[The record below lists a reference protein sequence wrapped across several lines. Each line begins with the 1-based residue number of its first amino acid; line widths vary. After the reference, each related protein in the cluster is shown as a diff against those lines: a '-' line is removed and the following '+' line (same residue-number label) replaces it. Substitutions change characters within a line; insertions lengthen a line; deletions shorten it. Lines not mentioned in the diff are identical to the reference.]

1 MNICFISIGHI
12 SKQRGGIDRVTDVIS
27 KALIERGH
35 NISLISL
42 WSAVEGDKIE
52 AYQHFLPSQDCIST
66 QNKEFL
72 KKFFANNNIQV
83 IINQADTDSM
93 FELIKCTHGNI
104 PIITCIHTDPMAT
117 VKTIDDN
124 FDLWRSQSGKF
135 LFIAKAIFFYLRFLY
150 QKYTRKKHLIKK
162 YQRLYNT
169 CDAVVLLS
177 EGFKK
182 AFVKTSGIANQE
194 KLYAISNPNSFE
206 KAEIN
211 DTKENLVLV
220 VSRLDFTPKRIDR
233 VLRIWQN
240 IERQNKEWKLAILGD
255 GPYRSF
261 YEKMSLELGLSNVI
275 FTGTVSPLPYY
286 QRASI
291 LCITS
296 THEGF
301 SLAATEA
308 LQNEVI
314 PIAYDSYATISDIIQ
329 DKVNGF
335 LITPFSEKEY
345 KETLHSLMTDDKLR
359 EKTRENIRRINI
371 DNKFD
376 TSLIVDK
383 GERLIAKIYRKEVGA
398 DSHS

>member
-12 SKQRGGIDRVTDVIS
+12 SKFRGGIDRVTDVIS
-27 KALIERGH
+27 RALIERGH
-35 NISLISL
+35 SISLISL
-42 WSAVEGDKIE
+42 CSAVEGDKIE
-52 AYQHFLPSQDCIST
+52 EYQHFLPSQDSVST

-72 KKFFANNNIQV
+72 KKFFADNNIQV
-83 IINQADTDSM
+83 IINQAETDSM
-93 FELIKCTHGNI
+93 LELICCTHGNI
-104 PIITCIHTDPMAT
+104 PIITCIHTDPMAAI
-117 VKTIDDN
+117 KTIDDN
-124 FDLWRSQSGKF
+124 LDLWRAKSSKIKY
-135 LFIAKAIFFYLRFLY
+135 IAKAPYFYFRFLY
-150 QKYTRKKHLIKK
+150 QKYTRKKHLSEK
-162 YQRLYNT
+162 YHKLYNS

-182 AFVKTSGIANQE
+182 TFVKTARITNEE
-194 KLYAISNPNSFE
+194 KLYAISNPNSFD
-206 KAEIN
+206 KVEISEAK
-211 DTKENLVLV
+211 DNLVLV

-233 VLRIWQN
+233 VLRVWQS

-261 YEKMSLELGLSNVI
+261 YEKISQELGLNNVT

-314 PIAYDSYATISDIIQ
+314 PIAYDSYATISDIIE
-329 DKVNGF
+329 DKKNGF
-335 LITPFSEKEY
+335 LIKPFSEKEY
-345 KETLHSLMTDDKLR
+345 KETLYSLMTNDKLR
-359 EKTRENIRRINI
+359 EKTRENIRRINR
-371 DNKFD
+371 NSKFD

-383 GERLIAKIYRKEVGA
+383 WEELITKICAKTEMPY
-398 DSHS
+398 